1 MNVGIMA
8 DVEVLCMAD
17 SCGVVGTGGKF
28 SASADC
34 PDFDGG
40 MMGNNPI

>member
-1 MNVGIMA
+1 MWKYYVWQI
-8 DVEVLCMAD
+8 
-17 SCGVVGTGGKF
+17 CGEIVGTGGKF